1 MKEQECVTKKL
12 QMNTIQWTIIFLVIK
27 LTLKLRRTLWGCDG
41 MAKKEIK
48 VIIQGTITDKLK
60 KDFNDRLAIALI
72 GQYGIE
78 GTKQILEALKVQWD
92 KKGWNAL

>member
-1 MKEQECVTKKL
+1 
-12 QMNTIQWTIIFLVIK
+12 
-27 LTLKLRRTLWGCDG
+27 

-48 VIIQGTITDKLK
+48 VIIEGKITDKLK

-78 GTKQILEALKVQWD
+78 GAKEILDALKAQ
-92 KKGWNAL
+92 